1 MKLNG
6 FLIACF
12 LLIGQR
18 TDAQFFN
25 VEEKPFSFEA
35 GISLGPMNAFTD
47 LGGRRGNGQTGAKD
61 FNIKNTKLY
70 GSVYFSTTFL
80 DLFSVR
86 LEATRGGVKSND
98 SLLENVKGS
107 AIGRYTRN
115 LSFRSAISEV
125 TITLELH
132 PLVLVGSADPDA
144 AVSPYVLGGFGY
156 FHFNPQAMLNGQW
169 IDLRPLH
176 TEGQGFQEFPER
188 REYKLNQLNIPLGAG
203 IRYQLSNAF
212 NFRLEYIT
220 RKLNTDYL
228 DDVSTTYI
236 EPALFSK
243 YLSGTNL
250 TNALILNN
258 RVRPNTP
265 SNTTTARPG
274 GQRGDPKDNDH
285 YFTINLKIGYKFG
298 NGGGGSG
305 HDFRSTLDGRPKMG
319 KHLLCPKRF

>member
-1 MKLNG
+1 MKLKG
-6 FLIACF
+6 LLIACLF
-12 LLIGQR
+12 F
-18 TDAQFFN
+18 TWHDVKSQFSN
-25 VEEKPFSFEA
+25 DTEKPFSFEA

-47 LGGRRGNGQTGAKD
+47 LGGRRGRGQTGAKD
-61 FNIKNTKLY
+61 FNIKNTRLY
-70 GSVYFSTTFL
+70 GSLYLATTFR
-80 DLFSVR
+80 DLVTIR
-86 LEATRGGVKSND
+86 LEATQGGVKAND
-98 SLLENVKGS
+98 SLLEHVKGS

-125 TITLELH
+125 TLTMELH
-132 PLVLVGSADPDA
+132 PLVLLGNADPDG
-144 AVSPYVLGGFGY
+144 AVSPYVLGGLGY
-156 FHFNPQAMLNGQW
+156 FHFNPQAQLNGQW

-176 TEGQGFQEFPER
+176 TEGEGFAEYPER
-188 REYKLNQLNIPLGAG
+188 KVYKLNQINIPLGVG
-203 IRYQLSNAF
+203 IRYQLSNAL

-236 EPALFSK
+236 DPALFYK
-243 YLSGTNL
+243 YLSGTTL

-285 YFTINLKIGYKFG
+285 YFTINFKIGYKFG
-298 NGGGGSG
+298 NGGGGG
-305 HDFRSTLDGRPKMG
+305 IHDGRSTLDGRPRMK
-319 KHLLCPKRF
+319 KQLLCPKRF